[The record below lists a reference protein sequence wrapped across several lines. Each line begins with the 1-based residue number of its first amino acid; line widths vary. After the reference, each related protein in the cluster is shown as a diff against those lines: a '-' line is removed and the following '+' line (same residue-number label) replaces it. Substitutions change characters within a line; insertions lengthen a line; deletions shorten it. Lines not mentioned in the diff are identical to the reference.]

1 MLVIMFKLLTAIR
14 YVIVLLVPIMYI
26 YIIQSCL
33 PVAGVFLTLS

>member
-26 YIIQSCL
+26 YISYSLVFQSL
-33 PVAGVFLTLS
+33 GSF